1 MRHAS
6 FRRLH
11 RRTQGQSIIETAL
24 LMPIMLLI
32 AFNAINFGYF
42 FFVAVNLAA
51 APRAG
56 VQYSILGFAT
66 PESWAIPP
74 PGPSGTSCPSGA
86 SDVSPY
92 VCTLVYQDM
101 VGVLA
106 NASGA
111 TVRVCSSMAGTPTGT
126 GVNKIAACQTFGGGT
141 VVGSPA
147 PDPEAPYF
155 LLSRV
160 DVQYAVSPIIPAFQ
174 LPTPAGPISLT
185 IIPNLNFRRQVSM
198 REMN

>member
-6 FRRLH
+6 FRNLH
-11 RRTQGQSIIETAL
+11 FRTQGQSIIETAL

-56 VQYSILGFAT
+56 AQYSIIGFST
-66 PESWAIPP
+66 PQSAAIPP
-74 PGPSGTSCPSGA
+74 PGPIGAGCPTSATST
-86 SDVSPY
+86 DVY
-92 VCTLVYQDM
+92 VCSLVFQDIA
-101 VGVLA
+101 GVLA
-106 NASGA
+106 NSASA
-111 TVRVCSSMAGTPTGT
+111 TVRVCSSMAGTPIGS
-126 GVNKIAACQTFGGGT
+126 GSGKHSACQTFGGGT
-141 VVGSPA
+141 VSGSAA
-147 PDPEAPYF
+147 PDPEAPLF
-155 LLSRV
+155 ILDRV

-185 IIPNLNFRRQVSM
+185 LIPNLNFRRQISM